1 MSDSEASNDASP
13 TRTVIVDALNYLNR
27 FVPIEEPEFAEAS
40 APVLF
45 AEAEDRVRAVADAAR
60 RTRLELIWVFDNGQ
74 ATDEAK
80 AKWLERR
87 LAEVTQAR
95 RGMPC
100 SADTVF
106 HALLQRAGFTVLYP
120 PDIDGDDAVA
130 LLAWKLDG
138 VALSGDRDL
147 LRYGPELPRSR
158 VHRNFAIDED
168 SGELILEPQG
178 APLPEDTAPRS
189 LPAICDASDW
199 PGPTRLCARWGMNAP
214 TLCAKA
220 RSGAIKK
227 GNADSFTA
235 AHGNLHVDALGMH
248 AAVYAQL
255 GLADAVTVELPEAL
269 DDGPSGDG
277 NARAVLAA
285 RKVLPDACTAK
296 RIVASSTKLARRWL
310 YAEASLPDT
319 PEGKRERAH
328 AVCMIAAE
336 TVDAMWFAQ
345 GNDRCV
351 AKGALYSPAVR
362 TLTLYNKL
370 VCTDPHLSADDA
382 LRRSGGQRDWCALMR
397 CKGVHDPRDDGYEG
411 CTGSGYTFPSQRRT
425 DLLARGKNPL
435 CRECLSKVYASTTQ
449 ATVMRCEGLYNR
461 RMDAYEGC
469 VGSGHVSSSRQ
480 RAHERARGRNPL
492 CPECL
497 AKLRAS
503 IQAAERRRLA
513 NK

>member
-1 MSDSEASNDASP
+1 MSDSEASTADPA
-13 TRTVIVDALNYLNR
+13 RTVVVDALNFLNR

-60 RTRLELIWVFDNGQ
+60 RASLELIWVFDNGQ

-80 AKWLERR
+80 EKWLERR
-87 LAEVTQAR
+87 LAEVTQAH

-100 SADTVF
+100 SADTVL

-130 LLAWKLDG
+130 LLAWKFDG
-138 VALSGDRDL
+138 DALSGDRDL

-158 VHRNFAIDED
+158 VYRNFAIDED
-168 SGELILEPQG
+168 SGKLILESQG

-189 LPAICDASDW
+189 LPEICDASDW
-199 PGPTRLCARWGMNAP
+199 PGPTRLCARWGMNVP

-235 AHGNLHVDALGMH
+235 AHGNLHVDALGLH
-248 AAVYAQL
+248 AAVFAQL
-255 GLADAVTVELPEAL
+255 GLADAVAVKLPEAL
-269 DDGPSGDG
+269 DDGPNGDG
-277 NARAVLAA
+277 DTRAVLAT
-285 RKVLPDACTAK
+285 RNVLPDACTAK
-296 RIVASSTKLARRWL
+296 RIVAASAKLARRWL

-336 TVDAMWFAQ
+336 TTDAMWFAQ
-345 GNDRCV
+345 GDDRYV
-351 AKGALYSPAVR
+351 ARGALYSPAVR

-397 CKGVHDPRDDGYEG
+397 CKGPYDPRGYEG
-411 CTGSGYTFPSQRRT
+411 CTGSGYTFPSKRRA

-435 CRECLSKVYASTTQ
+435 CRECLSKVCASTAR
-449 ATVMRCEGLYNR
+449 ATAVRCEGLYNR
-461 RMDAYEGC
+461 RKDAYEGC
-469 VGSGHVSSSRQ
+469 IGSGHVSSRQ
-480 RAHERARGRNPL
+480 QRTYEHSRGRNPL

-503 IQAAERRRLA
+503 IQAADRRRRA
-513 NK
+513 YP